1 MTTKKVVCIQCH
13 NACRLAATVENGRLV
28 SVEPDEDFPGT
39 KSSYP
44 ITKGCPRRRN
54 VIEYFY
60 HPGRLNYPRKRVG
73 ERGENKWQ
81 EISWDEALGE
91 IGEKMKNI
99 VDQHGPEAIA
109 TTGGTGRTHDEIRQ
123 RFFNLLGSPNHTG
136 AGQICYGPFCVMSS
150 TVFGWRV
157 FPVVRPNT
165 ECILLW
171 GGGGP
176 RYWDIFWKAAKKAHK
191 ESGTKIIVIDPRGVD
206 SLKHADLWLQI
217 RPGTDCALALGMIQH
232 IIAEGLYDQDMVAN
246 WCTGFDELKE
256 RTRQYPIDKVAEI
269 TWVPAEKIRQAA
281 EWYATLKPAATSHG
295 MGIEHLGNSIE
306 TLHAHFILCAITGN
320 LDVKGGDIFTTPYPD
335 MIHEQAIAAH
345 ERLSEAQID
354 KTLGVDRFRLMSRKG
369 YNLIHPHAQRVYGD
383 SAFNRTSY
391 EVYAHGP
398 TIYRAILTGEPY
410 PVRGMITMSSNPMV
424 TVPNTRLVYEAIKS
438 LDLYTVVDFFMTPSA
453 QLADY
458 VLPATTYLERPW
470 LWSYSGVVG
479 SERALPKTVEGE
491 YDRRDDYDI
500 WRGLGLQL
508 GQKDDWP
515 WETLEDLY
523 DYRLE
528 PAGVTFKEFMDQGG
542 FRSAPKE
549 YKRYLKEGFATP
561 SGKVELRS
569 NILAQLG
576 YDPLPQYREPA
587 ESPYSRPDLAQ
598 EYPLILTTGGRHQ
611 PFYHSEHRQ
620 VKSQR
625 KMHPDPI
632 MQLNPETAKNLGIE
646 DGDWVWIETPRGKI
660 QQKCRIFEGI
670 DPRVVHVQHG
680 WWFPEED
687 GAEPSLHGV
696 WKSNCNVLTDDN
708 PDSCNPISG
717 GWPLRGLLCKV
728 YAA

>member
-1 MTTKKVVCIQCH
+1 
-13 NACRLAATVENGRLV
+13 
-28 SVEPDEDFPGT
+28 
-39 KSSYP
+39 
-44 ITKGCPRRRN
+44 
-54 VIEYFY
+54 
-60 HPGRLNYPRKRVG
+60 
-73 ERGENKWQ
+73 
-81 EISWDEALGE
+81 
-91 IGEKMKNI
+91 
-99 VDQHGPEAIA
+99 
-109 TTGGTGRTHDEIRQ
+109 
-123 RFFNLLGSPNHTG
+123 
-136 AGQICYGPFCVMSS
+136 
-150 TVFGWRV
+150 
-157 FPVVRPNT
+157 
-165 ECILLW
+165 
-171 GGGGP
+171 
-176 RYWDIFWKAAKKAHK
+176 
-191 ESGTKIIVIDPRGVD
+191 
-206 SLKHADLWLQI
+206 
-217 RPGTDCALALGMIQH
+217 
-232 IIAEGLYDQDMVAN
+232 
-246 WCTGFDELKE
+246 
-256 RTRQYPIDKVAEI
+256 
-269 TWVPAEKIRQAA
+269 
-281 EWYATLKPAATSHG
+281 
-295 MGIEHLGNSIE
+295 
-306 TLHAHFILCAITGN
+306 
-320 LDVKGGDIFTTPYPD
+320 
-335 MIHEQAIAAH
+335 
-345 ERLSEAQID
+345 
-354 KTLGVDRFRLMSRKG
+354 
-369 YNLIHPHAQRVYGD
+369 
-383 SAFNRTSY
+383 
-391 EVYAHGP
+391 
-398 TIYRAILTGEPY
+398 
-410 PVRGMITMSSNPMV
+410 MITMSSNPMV